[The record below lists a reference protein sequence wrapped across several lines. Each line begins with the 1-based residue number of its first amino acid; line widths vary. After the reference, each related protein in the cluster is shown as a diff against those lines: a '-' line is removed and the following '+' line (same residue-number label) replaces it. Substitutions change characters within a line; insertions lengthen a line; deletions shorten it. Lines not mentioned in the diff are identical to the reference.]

1 MGIDRCPHVGKLS
14 TFGSSGV
21 VTRHDRTRVDGMPN
35 VAFAALLAWCVVL
48 SVIDFRQRRL
58 PNSLT
63 GGGAVAVFGY
73 ALSTTQCTAAV
84 LGAVLLAVP
93 YLLVHLALP
102 AAFGAGDVK
111 LAVGLGAA
119 AALGGGQAWV
129 QAAVAAPL
137 LTGCAG
143 IAAVGLRRVGHS
155 ADPPR
160 RTSPSTGPSRRTSP
174 ATGSSRRISPATDPS
189 CRISPATGPSRQ
201 IREPTGSSHQ
211 IREPAGPSS
220 RIGDSAG
227 RSVSGRTSPV
237 PSGVPPRADPIAKR
251 GFERPSGIAVPH
263 GPAMCIA
270 TVCALA
276 IASGGG

>member
-1 MGIDRCPHVGKLS
+1 
-14 TFGSSGV
+14 
-21 VTRHDRTRVDGMPN
+21 MPN

-73 ALSTTQCTAAV
+73 ALSTDQCTAAFV
-84 LGAVLLAVP
+84 GTALLAVP

-119 AALGGGQAWV
+119 AALGGGEVWV

-137 LTGCAG
+137 LTACAG
-143 IAAVGLRRVGHS
+143 IAVVVLCRIR
-155 ADPPR
+155 
-160 RTSPSTGPSRRTSP
+160 GPIDFSRRT
-174 ATGSSRRISPATDPS
+174 RD
-189 CRISPATGPSRQ
+189 
-201 IREPTGSSHQ
+201 PTGRSSSK
-211 IREPAGPSS
+211 RAPSGPSS
-220 RIGDSAG
+220 AG
-227 RSVSGRTSPV
+227 
-237 PSGVPPRADPIAKR
+237 PIA
-251 GFERPSGIAVPH
+251 EWSCDRPSRIAVPH

-276 IASGGG
+276 TSAG